1 MYAATAFEE
10 GRKKKTEGEFDSRK
24 HHQLY
29 GAAAFQEEG
38 EGGRR
43 GIKSQ
48 NFIQLH
54 VAAAMQVRNREK
66 GL

>member
-1 MYAATAFEE
+1 
-10 GRKKKTEGEFDSRK
+10 
-24 HHQLY
+24 LY